1 MLSMICMLL
10 IAALLGYLML
20 VPDTQGKRN
29 RFFDL
34 GTTTSMRGFWCLVV
48 MLVHVPEAYRNG
60 IQDMLGSF
68 AYIGVT
74 FFFMT
79 SGYGLMLAAKKST
92 DGFMRGFWKRRLPKL
107 LLPMVLVNLLTM
119 VLDLR
124 GAHGNVGGL
133 FHLNSF
139 VRQLLVFYFAFW
151 LIFSLPI
158 QKQGTKQLL
167 LGITVVG
174 ISLLIYV
181 SDTSLFYWP
190 VESFGFLYG
199 VLMPN
204 WKEPFSEKANQNWG
218 KGLAV
223 LTISCLFLGVAYLKG
238 KHVPFFGDY
247 LLRIVLG
254 IFMLLLILWANVK
267 YPVGNAVGR
276 FLGKVSY
283 EVYLIHGFVFEQVEY
298 ILPEMDSGCYILVS
312 MTATVMLSAA
322 ICAVSSAIYSC
333 GKKGATPL

>member
-1 MLSMICMLL
+1 MVTVISMLL
-10 IAALLGYLML
+10 IAAFLGYLIL

-29 RFFDL
+29 HFFDL
-34 GTTTSMRGFWCLVV
+34 STTTSMRGFWCLVV

-60 IQDMLGSF
+60 IQDLLGSF

-79 SGYGLMLAAKKST
+79 SGYGLMLAARKST

-107 LLPMVLVNLLTM
+107 LIPTVLVNLLTM
-119 VLDLR
+119 VLDFQGSR
-124 GAHGNVGGL
+124 VNIWRI

-151 LIFSLPI
+151 VIFSLPI
-158 QKQGTKQLL
+158 QKQGAKQLI

-204 WKEPFSEKANQNWG
+204 WKEQFSAKAKQNWA

-223 LTISCLFLGVAYLKG
+223 LTIFCLLLGVMYLKV
-238 KHVPFFGDY
+238 KYVAFFGDY
-247 LLRIVLG
+247 LLRIALG

-267 YPVGNAVGR
+267 YPVGNAAGR
-276 FLGKVSY
+276 FLGKISY
-283 EVYLIHGFVFEQVEY
+283 EVYLIHGLVFEQVQH
-298 ILPEMDSGCYILVS
+298 ILPGMNSGCYILVS
-312 MTATVMLSAA
+312 MTATVLLSAA
-322 ICAVSSAIYSC
+322 ICAVSSAIHSC
-333 GKKGATPL
+333 GKKGEMSL